1 MASSRDRHRVLIV
14 GGGVAAL
21 EAMVALRT
29 LAEDRVDIELLSP
42 DQDFFYR
49 PLAVAEPFGR
59 GGGLRFDLRALVT
72 GSGARHRLGSLASV
86 NATEHRAMTRQSES
100 LPYDSLVLAMGARRQ
115 IALPGALTYRG
126 NEDTPAFSRILDEAR
141 SREVQMLGFV
151 VPTGVTWPLP
161 LYELALQTAS
171 QLAEEEVEASITF
184 ITPEESPLGVF
195 GHEGSRVVAEL
206 LTERGIELRTSN
218 HGKRFEEGLLHLV
231 AAAPL
236 AVERVIALPRLVG
249 VAVAGIPHDGSGFV
263 HTDAFGRIPTLDDVY
278 AAGDGTGFPIKQGGL
293 AAQQADA
300 AASSIAEKA
309 GAPVKPTPFDP
320 VLRGLLLTGSQ
331 PEYLRAELGG
341 GHMYA
346 SVAAEAPLWWPPA
359 KIAARYLAPY
369 LAEHADFAFG
379 AFGQRS
385 MLAS

>member
-1 MASSRDRHRVLIV
+1 
-14 GGGVAAL
+14 
-21 EAMVALRT
+21 MVALRT
-29 LAEDRVDIELLSP
+29 VAEDRVDIELLSP

-59 GGGLRFDLRALVT
+59 GGQLRFDLRGLAT
-72 GSGARHRLGSLASV
+72 GCGARHRLGSLASV
-86 NATEHRAMTRQSES
+86 DAAERQARTGQGES
-100 LPYDSLVLAMGARRQ
+100 LPYDSLLLAIGARRQ
-115 IALPGALTYRG
+115 IALARALTYRG
-126 NEDTPAFSRILDEAR
+126 SEDAPAFSRILDEAR
-141 SREVQMLGFV
+141 SGVVETLGFV

-171 QLAEEEVEASITF
+171 QLAAEGVEARITF
-184 ITPEESPLGVF
+184 ITSEESPLGVF

-206 LTERGIELRTSN
+206 LADRGIELRTSI
-218 HGKRFEEGLLHLV
+218 HARRFEEGLLHLV
-231 AAAPL
+231 ADAPL

-263 HTDAFGRIPTLDDVY
+263 HADAFGRIPTLEDVY
-278 AAGDGTGFPIKQGGL
+278 AAGDGTAFPIKQGGL

-300 AASSIAEKA
+300 AASSIAERA
-309 GAPVKPTPFDP
+309 GASVEPTPFDP

-341 GHMYA
+341 GHMYS

-359 KIAARYLAPY
+359 KIAARYLGPY
-369 LAEHADFAFG
+369 LAEHAHLSFEAFG
-379 AFGQRS
+379 RRS
-385 MLAS
+385 TIAS